1 MIRRRELAIHESG
14 RRWLTVPLRPEAS
27 SKEVESLLQGYA
39 EAEGVERFWYRLDG
53 GVERVYELE
62 HQS

>member
-1 MIRRRELAIHESG
+1 MIRRRELSIHESG
-14 RRWLTVPLRPEAS
+14 KRWFSVPLRPES
-27 SKEVESLLQGYA
+27 SGEEVESLLRGYA
-39 EAEGVERFWYRLDG
+39 EAEGIERFWYRLDG